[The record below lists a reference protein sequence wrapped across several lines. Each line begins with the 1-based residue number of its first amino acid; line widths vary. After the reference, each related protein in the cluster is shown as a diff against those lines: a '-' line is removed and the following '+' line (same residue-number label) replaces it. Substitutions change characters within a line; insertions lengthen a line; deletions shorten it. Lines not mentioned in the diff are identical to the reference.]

1 MMPVVSGRD
10 PHSVLEELK
19 QQAQRKASLRMFY
32 SAADLLRDYRGPYA
46 QETAAERERLAA
58 EYHEMG
64 KAAEEARWG
73 GGGAMPSV
81 PPPSRSATP
90 TPPKSAAPKPPK
102 PAPSPKPKPPAPK
115 PATSAT

>member
-32 SAADLLRDYRGPYA
+32 SAADLLRDYRGPCA
-46 QETAAERERLAA
+46 QETAAERERLAT
-58 EYHEMG
+58 EYHNMG

-73 GGGAMPSV
+73 SGGTMPSV
-81 PPPSRSATP
+81 PPPRPATP
-90 TPPKSAAPKPPK
+90 TAPRSAAPAPPK
-102 PAPSPKPKPPAPK
+102 TAPPPIQAP
-115 PATSAT
+115 P

>member
-1 MMPVVSGRD
+1 MMPVVGGRD

-19 QQAQRKASLRMFY
+19 QQAHRKASRQMFY

-46 QETAAERERLAA
+46 QETAAERERLAT

-73 GGGAMPSV
+73 GGGPMPRI
-81 PPPSRSATP
+81 PPPARPAAAP
-90 TPPKSAAPKPPK
+90 AKPKSAVP
-102 PAPSPKPKPPAPK
+102 
-115 PATSAT
+115 T